1 MRRLAIEGTCRLSF
15 AQEANKSSGSIGW
28 LLASAI
34 RRTQRTE
41 QLVSPS
47 RVHAGDAGMSGILMR
62 SNAWY
67 HV

>member
-1 MRRLAIEGTCRLSF
+1 MRQLAIEGACCSSF
-15 AQEANKSSGSIGW
+15 ARKANKSSGSIGW
-28 LLASAI
+28 LLVSEI
-34 RRTQRTE
+34 WRTQRTE